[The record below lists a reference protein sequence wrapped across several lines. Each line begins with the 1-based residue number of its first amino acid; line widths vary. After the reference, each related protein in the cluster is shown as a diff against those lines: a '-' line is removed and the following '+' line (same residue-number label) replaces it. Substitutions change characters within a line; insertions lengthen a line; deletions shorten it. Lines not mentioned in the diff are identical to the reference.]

1 MKMKFLYS
9 LFMGTVLAIQSI
21 SAAHPKFD
29 LKESVFEQGFTV
41 TGTIV
46 DETGV
51 PLPGA
56 SIIEKGSTNGVTSD
70 FNGNFS
76 ITILDKNAILAISYI
91 GFDSKEVPLNGQS
104 TINVVLQENATGLDE
119 VVLIGYGGVKASDA
133 TGAVSSIKAEDFNG
147 GVISSP
153 EQLIQGKSA
162 GVQITSSSGEP
173 GSGINIRVRGTGSIR
188 SGNQPLFVID
198 GVPISGDNISDGGNV
213 PGTGGTAP
221 KNPLNFMNPNDIA
234 SIDILKD
241 ASATA
246 IYGSRGANGVV
257 IITTKK
263 GSGKGSL
270 NYAYSIGMSEIT
282 KKYDV
287 GNAQEFL
294 TGYSLVG
301 GSDPNIDQGAETDW
315 QDEILR
321 TAISQNHELSYGGGN
336 QSGNY
341 RFSFSHSDQQG
352 IIKENGLERMTGR
365 FNGNKKIL
373 NDRLEISTQL
383 TISNIHD
390 DNVPIT
396 DSADHQGDLLAGA
409 LKTNP
414 TRPVYNPDGTL
425 YQPSRDN
432 PNPVAFLE
440 LSRDFSNTL
449 KFLGS
454 FSADAELFEWLS
466 FKTVYGIDRS
476 MSTRKSAF
484 SSELVAAVVNA
495 EEDNGR
501 AAINSIEIDNLL
513 WENYFTVKHDF
524 KDIGLD
530 LNAVLGYSYQ
540 KFQSSGNSMA
550 AADFRVTDLDLM
562 LNNMTAANL
571 TAVSNTFKTIDE
583 LQSYFTRINLTY
595 KQKYYL
601 TSTVRIDGSTRFGS
615 DYAYGTFPSLAFK
628 WKLSQED
635 FIPDFFSNLSLR
647 AGWGNTGN
655 QDIAHDL
662 YTRRQRYGSPSF
674 NVQDGVVI
682 PGGLATVTFENQG
695 LKWEETQ
702 QTSIGLEFGFLDNR
716 LRGSIDYYNKTTT
729 DMLVQLSA
737 AEPAPQAFVWRNLDA
752 DVINKGIEFD
762 LTYDA
767 IQNDD
772 FGWTIAGNAS
782 FNENTVENFDFGFLE
797 TGSIKGQ
804 GLSGINVERIQNGHP
819 LYAFYLPS
827 FEGFDSDGNAIYGDT
842 GFTGDKPLPTAT
854 AALTNTLR
862 YKNFDLNIFFA
873 GQFGHSIYSNTAN
886 SFFHAPAVSSGR
898 NAPLEVLTG
907 EERNTSSVNVST
919 RYLEKADF
927 VRLQDVTLGYKVNI
941 NENSPFSAVRL
952 SLTGQNLFVITG
964 YSGQD
969 PEVNT
974 NRSDNGVPSAGIDYT
989 SYPRARTFL
998 LGVNVSF

>member
-9 LFMGTVLAIQSI
+9 LLMGALLMYQTISATSSKAGPEFKISDQGIAITGTVTDAEGL
-21 SAAHPKFD
+21 P
-29 LKESVFEQGFTV
+29 LL
-41 TGTIV
+41 
-46 DETGV
+46 GV
-51 PLPGA
+51 NIL
-56 SIIEKGSTNGVTSD
+56 EKGTQNGTVAD
-70 FNGNFS
+70 FDGNFEINVIDDAAVLVFS
-76 ITILDKNAILAISYI
+76 SL
-91 GFDSKEVPLNGQS
+91 GFVTKEVIVGGNRSLQ
-104 TINVVLQENATGLDE
+104 VVLEEDAQQLDE
-119 VVLIGYGGVKASDA
+119 VVVVGYGEVRASDA

-147 GVISSP
+147 GVIASP

-173 GSGINIRVRGTGSIR
+173 GGGINIRIRGTGSIR

-213 PGTGGTAP
+213 PGTGATAP

-270 NYAYSIGMSEIT
+270 NYSYSIGMSEIT
-282 KKYDV
+282 QKYEV

-294 TGYSLVG
+294 TGYALVG
-301 GSDPNIDQGAETDW
+301 GSNPDIDFGAETDW

-321 TAISQNHELSYGGGN
+321 TAISQTHELSYGGSN
-336 QSGNY
+336 ESGDY

-352 IIKENGLERMTGR
+352 IIKQNGLKRLTGR
-365 FNGNKKIL
+365 FNGNKKFL
-373 NDRLEISTQL
+373 NDRVTVSTQL
-383 TISNIHD
+383 TISDLHD

-396 DSADHQGDLLAGA
+396 DSSNHQGDIMAGA
-409 LKTNP
+409 IKTNP
-414 TRPVYNPDGTL
+414 TRPVYNPDGTFN
-425 YQPSRDN
+425 QPSRDN

-440 LSRDFSNTL
+440 LSKDYSNTL

-454 FSADAELFEWLS
+454 FSADVKLLDWLS

-476 MSTRKSAF
+476 MSTRKSAV
-484 SSELVAAVVNA
+484 SGELNATVVSA
-495 EEDNGR
+495 EENNGV
-501 AAINSIEIDNLL
+501 ASINSIEVDNVL
-513 WENYFTVKHDF
+513 WENYFTVNHDF
-524 KDIGLD
+524 KKLN
-530 LNAVLGYSYQ
+530 LNAVIGYSYQ
-540 KFQSSGNSMA
+540 QFEFSRQAMS

-571 TAVSNTFKTIDE
+571 TAIQGTSKTVDE
-583 LQSYFTRINLTY
+583 LQSYFTRINLSY
-595 KQKYYL
+595 DEKYYL
-601 TSTVRIDGSTRFGS
+601 TSTVRIDGSTKFGS
-615 DYAYGTFPSLAFK
+615 DHAYGMFPSLAFK

-635 FIPDFFSNLSLR
+635 FIPSFFSNLSIR
-647 AGWGNTGN
+647 AGWGTTGN
-655 QDIAHDL
+655 QDIPHNL
-662 YTRRQRYGSPSF
+662 YTRRQRYGSPSL

-682 PGGLATVTFENQG
+682 PGGLGTVTFENQG

-702 QTSIGLEFGFLDNR
+702 QTSLGLEFGFMNNR
-716 LRGSIDYYNKTTT
+716 LRGSLDFYNKTTT
-729 DMLVQLSA
+729 DMLVQLNA

-752 DVINKGIEFD
+752 DVINRGIEVDLQYDIFD
-762 LTYDA
+762 N
-767 IQNDD
+767 QS

-782 FNENTVENFDFGFLE
+782 FNDNVVENFDFGFLE
-797 TGSIKGQ
+797 TGSINGQ

-819 LYAFYLPS
+819 LYAFYVPS
-827 FEGFDSDGNAIYGDT
+827 FDGFDSDGNAIYGEA
-842 GFTGDKPLPTAT
+842 GFTGDQPLPTAT

-862 YKNFDLNIFFA
+862 LGNFDLNIFFN
-873 GQFGHSIYSNTAN
+873 GQFGHSVYSNTAN
-886 SFFHAPAVSSGR
+886 SFFHAPSVSSGR
-898 NAPLEVLTG
+898 NATLEVLTG
-907 EERNTSSVNVST
+907 DERNTSSVNVST
-919 RYLEKADF
+919 RYLERADF
-927 VRLQDVTLGYKVNI
+927 VRLQDLTLGYRVNVG
-941 NENSPFSAVRL
+941 ENSIFSSLRFF
-952 SLTGQNLFVITG
+952 LTGQNLLTITG

-974 NRSDNGVPSAGIDYT
+974 NRSDNGIPSSGIDYT

-998 LGVNVSF
+998 LGANVSF

>member
-1 MKMKFLYS
+1 
-9 LFMGTVLAIQSI
+9 
-21 SAAHPKFD
+21 
-29 LKESVFEQGFTV
+29 
-41 TGTIV
+41 
-46 DETGV
+46 
-51 PLPGA
+51 
-56 SIIEKGSTNGVTSD
+56 
-70 FNGNFS
+70 
-76 ITILDKNAILAISYI
+76 
-91 GFDSKEVPLNGQS
+91 
-104 TINVVLQENATGLDE
+104 
-119 VVLIGYGGVKASDA
+119 
-133 TGAVSSIKAEDFNG
+133 
-147 GVISSP
+147 
-153 EQLIQGKSA
+153 
-162 GVQITSSSGEP
+162 
-173 GSGINIRVRGTGSIR
+173 
-188 SGNQPLFVID
+188 
-198 GVPISGDNISDGGNV
+198 
-213 PGTGGTAP
+213 
-221 KNPLNFMNPNDIA
+221 
-234 SIDILKD
+234 
-241 ASATA
+241 
-246 IYGSRGANGVV
+246 
-257 IITTKK
+257 
-263 GSGKGSL
+263 
-270 NYAYSIGMSEIT
+270 
-282 KKYDV
+282 
-287 GNAQEFL
+287 
-294 TGYSLVG
+294 
-301 GSDPNIDQGAETDW
+301 
-315 QDEILR
+315 
-321 TAISQNHELSYGGGN
+321 
-336 QSGNY
+336 
-341 RFSFSHSDQQG
+341 
-352 IIKENGLERMTGR
+352 
-365 FNGNKKIL
+365 
-373 NDRLEISTQL
+373 
-383 TISNIHD
+383 
-390 DNVPIT
+390 
-396 DSADHQGDLLAGA
+396 
-409 LKTNP
+409 
-414 TRPVYNPDGTL
+414 
-425 YQPSRDN
+425 
-432 PNPVAFLE
+432 
-440 LSRDFSNTL
+440 
-449 KFLGS
+449 
-454 FSADAELFEWLS
+454 
-466 FKTVYGIDRS
+466 

-513 WENYFTVKHDF
+513 WENYFTVEHDF

-540 KFQSSGNSMA
+540 KFQSSGNSMT

-737 AEPAPQAFVWRNLDA
+737 AEPAPQAFIWRNLDA